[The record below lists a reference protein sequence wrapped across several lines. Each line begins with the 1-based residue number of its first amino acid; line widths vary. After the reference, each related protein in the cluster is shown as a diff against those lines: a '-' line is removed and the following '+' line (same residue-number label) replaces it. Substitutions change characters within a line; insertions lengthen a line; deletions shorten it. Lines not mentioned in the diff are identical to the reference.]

1 MFKRK
6 GKDHSRLQLLF
17 IIATAMIWLKTYLV
31 QRFVFTLPV
40 DGWYQELILLIS
52 PISSTLLLLGVGF
65 LFTGRRQHIGLLAV
79 TFLTSFVLFA
89 NMVYYR
95 FFNDF
100 ITLPVLMQSKNM
112 GDLGSSIF
120 ELIHPYDILVFVD
133 VAIIAW
139 LVYGRKTKG
148 IILSRT
154 KLVTAF
160 MLAIGIF
167 FGNWIMAETVRPELL
182 TRTFDRQI
190 VVKSIGAYNYHIYD
204 MVVNSKMKSKKVFA
218 SSADL
223 MDAAKYLEQSL
234 DEVPN
239 PELFG
244 IAKNRNVILISME
257 SLQSFVI
264 NNKLFDEEITPFL
277 NELIQ
282 DSFYFENFYHQT
294 GQGKTSDAEFLID
307 NSLYPL
313 PSGAVYFTHAQNT
326 YYGTPNIL
334 KEKGYYSAVFHAN
347 DKSFWNRDLMYQ
359 TLGYDRFYSITDYE
373 VTPENSVG
381 WGLKDIDFF
390 EQSIPLMKELP
401 QPFYSKFLT
410 LTNHHPFV
418 LDEEDKMIAEFN
430 SGSGTLNRYF
440 PTVRYMDEALRIF
453 FERLKE
459 EGLYDNSIFILYG
472 DHYGISSNHD
482 RSMARYLEKDKITP
496 FDRVQLQRV
505 PLIVHI
511 PGVKGKT
518 LSTVTGQIDVKPTLL
533 HLLGI
538 ETRHGLDF
546 GHDMFAETQPEFV
559 VFRDG
564 SFITKDSIYTADTCY
579 NKLTG
584 EPYEENEEEENAC
597 APYMEKAVNDLKYS
611 DEIIY
616 GDLMRFML
624 EPKGKLQP

>member
-1 MFKRK
+1 MLFFKRV
-6 GKDHSRLQLLF
+6 GKDKPRLDSLF
-17 IIATAMIWLKTYLV
+17 IAAVLMIWLKTYLV

-40 DGWYQELILLIS
+40 EGWYQEIILLIS
-52 PISSTLLLLGVGF
+52 PISSTLLLLGIGF
-65 LFTGRRQHIGLLAV
+65 LLTGRRQHFGLLFIS
-79 TFLTSFVLFA
+79 FLTSMILFS

-120 ELIHPYDILVFVD
+120 ELIRPYDALVFVD
-133 VAIIAW
+133 VIVIAW
-139 LVYGRKTKG
+139 LVFRKKMTGPILGRA
-148 IILSRT
+148 
-154 KLVTAF
+154 KLVSVFVTA
-160 MLAIGIF
+160 IIVF
-167 FGNWIMAETVRPELL
+167 FVNWSMAETVRPELL

-204 MVVNSKMKSKKVFA
+204 TIINSKMKSKKVFA

-234 DEVPN
+234 DEVPD

-244 IAKNRNVILISME
+244 IAKDRNVFLISME

-264 NNKLFDEEITPFL
+264 NNTLYDEEITPFL

-282 DSFYFENFYHQT
+282 ESFYFENFYHQT

-326 YYGTPNIL
+326 YYATPSIL
-334 KEKGYYSAVFHAN
+334 KENGYYSAVFHAN

-359 TLGYDRFYSITDYE
+359 TLGYDRFFSVLDYE
-373 VTPENSVG
+373 VTEENSIG

-390 EQSIPLMKELP
+390 EQSIDMLKQLP
-401 QPFYSKFLT
+401 QPFYSKMIT

-418 LDEEDKMIAEFN
+418 LDEEDKLISEFD

-440 PTVRYMDEALRIF
+440 PTVRYMDEALRVF
-453 FERLKE
+453 FDRLKE
-459 EGLYDNSIFILYG
+459 EGLYEDSIFILYG

-482 RSMARYLEKDKITP
+482 RSMAKYLGIDKITP
-496 FDRVQLQRV
+496 YDRVQLQRV

-511 PGVKGKT
+511 PGMEGKT
-518 LSTVTGQIDVKPTLL
+518 LDTVTGQIDVKPTLL

-559 VFRDG
+559 VLRDG
-564 SFITKDSIYTADTCY
+564 SFITKEVVYTAETCY
-579 NKLTG
+579 DKSTG
-584 EPYEENEEEENAC
+584 EPYEDLTAC
-597 APYMEKAVNDLKYS
+597 EPYMDKAENDLKYS

-624 EPKGKLQP
+624 EPTRKK